1 MELGLLTGS
10 TLVMWAQLIKSSLI
24 CLDPAGT
31 QLMPYCIPGGHFAS
45 YGDLEKGAY
54 RVVLAVTWT

>member
-45 YGDLEKGAY
+45 YGDLEKGA
-54 RVVLAVTWT
+54 